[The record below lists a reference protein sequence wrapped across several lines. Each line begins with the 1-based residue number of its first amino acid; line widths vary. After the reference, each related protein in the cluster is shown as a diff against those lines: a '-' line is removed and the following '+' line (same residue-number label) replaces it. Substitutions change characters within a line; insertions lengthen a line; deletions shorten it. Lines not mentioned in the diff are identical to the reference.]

1 MYKIKEIDASARRA
15 ARRRW
20 NEIAKPLHG
29 MGVFEDIIT
38 DIAGIQGTQ
47 NVSIDKRAVLIM
59 CADNGVTSENVS
71 QTTSDVTAVV
81 TENFAKGKTSVCAMA
96 HRADADIIAVDV
108 GVKRDVEGVTDRKI
122 SYGTRNMLRE
132 RAMTR
137 GEAQKA
143 IETGIECVKE
153 LCGKGYKI
161 IVTGEMGI
169 GNTTTASAVTSVL
182 LDKDV
187 KSVTGRG
194 AGLSSEG
201 LTRKTEVIEKAIR
214 LHRPDKN
221 DVLDVLSAVG
231 GYDIAALAGVFIG
244 GGVYGVPI
252 VIDGF
257 ISAAAALC
265 AHRLTERCRD
275 FMVASHVSGERASRD
290 ILKILGK
297 KAPIDA
303 DMRVGE
309 GTGGVML
316 LTMLDAALG
325 VYRDMVTF
333 DEINIER
340 YKELK

>member
-1 MYKIKEIDASARRA
+1 MYKIKEIDEA
-15 ARRRW
+15 ARKAATERW
-20 NEIAKPLHG
+20 NAIAKPLGG
-29 MGVFEDIIT
+29 MGVFEDIIA
-38 DIAGIQGTQ
+38 DIAAIQGTQ
-47 NVSIDKRAVLIM
+47 NVSIDKRCVLVM
-59 CADNGVTSENVS
+59 CADNGVTEENVS

-81 TENFAKGKTSVCAMA
+81 TENLAKGKTCVCAMA
-96 HRADADIIAVDV
+96 RHAKADVIAVDV
-108 GVKRDVEGVTDRKI
+108 GVRREVKGVINRKI
-122 SYGTRNMLRE
+122 SRGTNNMLRE

-137 GEAQKA
+137 REAQRA
-143 IETGIECVKE
+143 VEIGIECVKE

-182 LDKDV
+182 LNKDARM
-187 KSVTGRG
+187 VTGRG

-201 LTRKTEVIEKAIR
+201 LKRKTEVIKKAIR
-214 LHRPDKN
+214 LHKPDRG
-221 DVLDVLSAVG
+221 DALDVLSAVG

-244 GGVYGVPI
+244 GGVYGIPV

-265 AHRLTERCRD
+265 AYTLTEKSRD
-275 FMVASHVSGERASRD
+275 FMIASHISGETASAD

-303 DMRVGE
+303 AMRVGE

-316 LTMLDAALG
+316 LPMLDTALA

-333 DEINIER
+333 GDINIER

>member
-1 MYKIKEIDASARRA
+1 M
-15 ARRRW
+15 
-20 NEIAKPLHG
+20 
-29 MGVFEDIIT
+29 
-38 DIAGIQGTQ
+38 
-47 NVSIDKRAVLIM
+47 
-59 CADNGVTSENVS
+59 
-71 QTTSDVTAVV
+71 
-81 TENFAKGKTSVCAMA
+81 
-96 HRADADIIAVDV
+96 
-108 GVKRDVEGVTDRKI
+108 
-122 SYGTRNMLRE
+122 
-132 RAMTR
+132 
-137 GEAQKA
+137 
-143 IETGIECVKE
+143 
-153 LCGKGYKI
+153 
-161 IVTGEMGI
+161 
-169 GNTTTASAVTSVL
+169 
-182 LDKDV
+182 
-187 KSVTGRG
+187 
-194 AGLSSEG
+194 
-201 LTRKTEVIEKAIR
+201 
-214 LHRPDKN
+214 
-221 DVLDVLSAVG
+221 G